1 MKSFSALTIAAC
13 TIAMSSWSAP
23 AAAQFAKPADAVKYR
38 QAALT
43 LMASHFGR
51 MQPVLRGQAPYDAE
65 AIQANVK
72 LLSTLSELPWAA
84 FGPGTEG
91 VVRDRRSGLMPLGS
105 RKSGTPFRKTSA
117 SYEPRPM
124 PAIWTKSAPHSATWA
139 LVANPVTT
147 AIAQRNK
154 SSSALSEDE
163 DLKKFQAPCSVAMR
177 PHRCLAAGGPLA
189 VTKSRMQRLLPAT
202 ESTAPAPRRSPR
214 SPARAAKAS
223 VRPGWTVCQAAS
235 QWPARLP

>member
-91 VVRDRRSGLMPLGS
+91 GGARPEIWSDASGFAQKRDAFQENLG
-105 RKSGTPFRKTSA
+105 K
-117 SYEPRPM
+117 
-124 PAIWTKSAPHSATWA
+124 
-139 LVANPVTT
+139 L
-147 AIAQRNK
+147 
-154 SSSALSEDE
+154 
-163 DLKKFQAPCSVAMR
+163 
-177 PHRCLAAGGPLA
+177 
-189 VTKSRMQRLLPAT
+189 
-202 ESTAPAPRRSPR
+202 
-214 SPARAAKAS
+214 RAAADAGDLDKVRAAFGNVGAS
-223 VRPGWTVCQAAS
+223 CKSCHDSYRAKK
-235 QWPARLP
+235 